1 MARVSA
7 VAPAVAI
14 SLDKITDP
22 ALREQFTGI
31 FRQLE
36 FVLGLMQK
44 DISLVDHMY
53 VSQNSQPTPQEGE
66 LVVWKD
72 ADAGAGQS
80 KAYIVT
86 KQNGQVYTFKSV
98 EVV

>member
-36 FVLGLMQK
+36 YVLGLMQK

-53 VSQNSQPTPQEGE
+53 VSQNDQPTPAEGE
-66 LVVWKD
+66 MLVWKD
-72 ADAGAGQS
+72 ADATAGNP
-80 KAYIVT
+80 KAYLVT
-86 KQNGQVYTFKSV
+86 KQAGVVYTFRSV

>member
-1 MARVSA
+1 MSRVSS

-22 ALREQFTGI
+22 ELREQFTGI

-44 DISLVDHMY
+44 DISLVDHLY
-53 VSQNSQPTPQEGE
+53 VSQNGQPTPAEGE
-66 LVVWKD
+66 LLVWKD

-80 KAYIVT
+80 KAYLVT
-86 KQNGQVYTFKSV
+86 KQDGVTYTFKSV